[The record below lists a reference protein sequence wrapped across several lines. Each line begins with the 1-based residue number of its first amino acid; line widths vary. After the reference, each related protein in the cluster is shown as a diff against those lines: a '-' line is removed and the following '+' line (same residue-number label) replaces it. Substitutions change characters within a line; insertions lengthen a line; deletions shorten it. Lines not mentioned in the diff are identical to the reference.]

1 MKKKVMMMVATC
13 VLPSIV
19 MAQSISGE
27 YTGEWAWGMSTG
39 RTNFVNHL
47 RFDFEWSPWEG
58 GTLEAAT
65 QHIAVAHSAGPGP
78 VIDDM
83 QLYSNV
89 YEENNI
95 AAIAILGYKHAW
107 EHFDVFF
114 GVRNLNEDFFTSE
127 AASLFTS
134 SSPGI
139 FPTISASYPIANYPV
154 SSLNITFNIMFGNWK
169 ITNAL
174 YNGVGYC
181 GWKHNDNPFRVDK
194 RDGIFDELQVAYETE
209 KSFYSVG
216 AGMHTKE
223 FTFDD
228 EGDEMSRKSRFSA
241 ALWAYGEQ
249 DVWEGA
255 DDQRVRLMAQ
265 ASMNTNSRS
274 ACTSYFEIGGFYQ
287 YKSNTFGL
295 SAQYGRFHEQSLT
308 VDEDVSSPLGY
319 ETVGT
324 DEWSLELT
332 WHHEFTEH
340 ISVQPAFHFVN
351 TGGENNTVLLGRFI
365 YSF

>member
-1 MKKKVMMMVATC
+1 MKSKTVLLAVGC
-13 VLPSIV
+13 VISST
-19 MAQSISGE
+19 AFSQTISGE

-47 RFDFEWSPWEG
+47 RFDFEWSPWKN
-58 GTLEAAT
+58 GTFQVAT
-65 QHIAVAHSAGPGP
+65 QHVAVAHSAGPGP

-95 AAIAILGYKHAW
+95 AAIAILGYKHEW
-107 EHFDVFF
+107 EHFDLFV
-114 GVRNLNEDFFTSE
+114 GVRNSNEDFFTSE
-127 AASLFTS
+127 ATSLFTS

-139 FPTISASYPIANYPV
+139 FPTIAASYPIPSYPV
-154 SSLNITFNIMFGNWK
+154 SSLNVTFNIMFGNWT

-181 GWKHNDNPFRVDK
+181 GWKGSDNPFLVRPK
-194 RDGIFDELQVAYETE
+194 RDGIFDELQLSYETE
-209 KSFYSVG
+209 KNFYSIG

-228 EGDEMSRKSRFSA
+228 EGEELDRRNKFSA

-255 DDQRVRLMAQ
+255 DDQKVRLMAQ
-265 ASMNTNSRS
+265 ASFNTNKNS
-274 ACTSYFEIGGFYQ
+274 ACTSYFELGGLYQ
-287 YKSNTFGL
+287 YKNNTFGL
-295 SAQYGRFHEQSLT
+295 SAQYARFHEMSLLDEE
-308 VDEDVSSPLGY
+308 VDNPLF
-319 ETVGT
+319 EKIGT

-332 WHHEFTEH
+332 WHHEFSEH
-340 ISVQPAFHFVN
+340 ISIQPAFHYVN
-351 TGGENNTVLLGRFI
+351 TGGDNNTVLLGRFI